1 VDVKAAAQATIDGA
15 TDALVELSH
24 RIHAH
29 PELCFEETETS
40 AWAAGA
46 LSDAGLPVAHG
57 IHDLPTAFEAH
68 VGNGPLHLAL
78 CVEYDA
84 LPGIGHACG
93 HNIIAAASVGAGIAL
108 APLVDD
114 LGITLHVIGT
124 PAEEGGGG
132 KVLLLERGA
141 FDGVHAA
148 MMVHPG
154 PADVLR
160 PRCTAVAHFE
170 VAYAGRESHAAAAP
184 ELGINAADA
193 FTVAQTAIGL
203 LRQHLRRT
211 DQVHGIVRHGGD
223 AANIVPAHTEGVWMV
238 RASTVDQLAQVRPRV
253 EHCFEA
259 GALATGASLTIED
272 VAPTYAQVE
281 HDDDLVAAYR
291 ANTESL
297 GRRYDTGAEMTFSTD
312 MGNVSL
318 AMPSIHPCIGIESAG
333 AVNHQPA
340 FAAACINASADR
352 AVREGALGLAW
363 TAIDAATGPARDR
376 LLSAKG

>member
-1 VDVKAAAQATIDGA
+1 VDAKAAARETVDGQ
-15 TDALVELSH
+15 TDALVALSH

-29 PELCFEETETS
+29 PELMFEETRSSE
-40 AWAAGA
+40 WAAA
-46 LSDAGLPVAHG
+46 LLADAGLPVEHG
-57 IHDLPTAFEAH
+57 IFDLPTAFEAH

-84 LPGIGHACG
+84 LPAIGHACG
-93 HNIIAAASVGAGIAL
+93 HNIIAATSVGAGIAL

-154 PADVLR
+154 PVDVLE
-160 PRCTAVAHFE
+160 PRVSAVAHFT
-170 VAYAGRESHAAAAP
+170 VSYTGRASHAAAAP
-184 ELGINAADA
+184 QLGINALDA
-193 FTVAQTAIGL
+193 LTVAQTSIGL
-203 LRQHLRRT
+203 LRQHLRPT
-211 DQVHGIVRHGGD
+211 DQVHGIVTHGGD
-223 AANIVPAHTEGVWMV
+223 AANIVPANTEGIWMV
-238 RASTVDQLAQVRPRV
+238 RASTIDELAEVRPRI
-253 EHCFEA
+253 ERCFEA
-259 GALATGASLTIED
+259 GALATGASLAIKD
-272 VAPTYAQVE
+272 RCPTYAQME
-281 HDDDLVAAYR
+281 HDHELVAAYR
-291 ANTESL
+291 GNSEEL
-297 GRRYDTGAEMTFSTD
+297 GRTYDPNDNMTFSTD

-318 AMPSIHPCIGIESAG
+318 AMPSIHPCIAIESG
-333 AVNHQPA
+333 GSVNHQPE

-363 TAIDAATGPARDR
+363 TAIDAATGKIRER
-376 LLSAKG
+376 LLAG